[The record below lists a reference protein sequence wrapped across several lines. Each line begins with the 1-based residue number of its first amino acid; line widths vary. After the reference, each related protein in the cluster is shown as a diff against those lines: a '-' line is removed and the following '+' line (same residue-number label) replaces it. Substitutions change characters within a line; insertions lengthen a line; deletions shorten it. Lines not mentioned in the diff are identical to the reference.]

1 MSFSPLLRALWEN
14 WPWLLAG
21 AFVGL
26 WLVPLARIIPGK
38 VLHIAQAPLDEW
50 HGPGGGLEQPVP
62 AIRRIWVPVLNA
74 CLWAWAANTA
84 NHHSFWTTLPLAALS
99 STLVL
104 LALIDWDTTLLPDL
118 VVLPLGLAGLLGS
131 YAGLTPQ
138 NLLVSAASSTLVL
151 ALMGGL
157 AWMFR
162 RIRGGSGIGGGDLK
176 LLAALAAWWGLLGVL
191 YIVFWASVI
200 TVVWNLIW
208 RRFRGLSI
216 EAEWPFGPAIVVAA
230 LLWGLWSG

>member
-14 WPWLLAG
+14 WPWLLTG
-21 AFVGL
+21 AFLGL

-38 VLHIAQAPLDEW
+38 VLHLAQAPLDEW
-50 HGPGGGLEQPVP
+50 QGPGGGLEQPVP
-62 AIRRIWVPVLNA
+62 PARRIWVPVINA
-74 CLWAWAANTA
+74 CLWAWAANTT
-84 NHHSFWTTLPLAALS
+84 NHHSFWATIPWAGLS

-104 LALIDWDTTLLPDL
+104 LALIDWDSTLLPDL

-138 NLLVSAASSTLVL
+138 NLLVSAASAALVL

-157 AWMFR
+157 AWMFQ
-162 RIRGGSGIGGGDLK
+162 RIRGGSGVGGGDLK

-191 YIVFWASVI
+191 YIVFWGSVI
-200 TVVWNLIW
+200 TVVWNLVW
-208 RRFRGLSI
+208 RRFRGFSS

-230 LLWGLWSG
+230 LLWGL